1 MITPND
7 VTKIAKLAKLHFTND
22 EITNFAKELTEI
34 MEMIDTLNEVDCNNI
49 TPLTSACDMTPRM
62 RQDVVTS
69 VSIADELF
77 ANVPDNNAN
86 FAKEIKCYIVPKIL
100 E

>member
-7 VTKIAKLAKLHFTND
+7 VTKIAKLAKLHFTTD

-34 MEMIDTLNEVDCNNI
+34 MEMIDTLNEVDCSNI
-49 TPLTSACDMTPRM
+49 TPLTSACDITPRM

-69 VSIADELF
+69 ASIADELF